1 MALVSL
7 KEQGKLRSYGR
18 LSSFVGNSVSFVI
31 AVLNFVVHVDFH
43 HRVVSSIALPFTY
56 SQTTFIPRK
65 ISIHVK
71 VSLSLTI

>member
-1 MALVSL
+1 M
-7 KEQGKLRSYGR
+7 
-18 LSSFVGNSVSFVI
+18 SFVI

-71 VSLSLTI
+71 VSLSLTN